1 MISKKQLLIDFSWGP
16 IIVCTSLLAS
26 YLRDL
31 GYTDSDTVTR
41 VVMCLSGL
49 MVATFGNRVPQTL
62 LAQTQVSVLRKLAS
76 KSLVL
81 GGLIFAGLWAFAE
94 TSIAISGGITVLV
107 LGFFTS
113 LGHVIALIASASRSK
128 SQWCALK
135 VNRIYSWKIQ
145 IFYNLRATQKVAP
158 LAPYCSACSVPRAM

>member
-16 IIVCTSLLAS
+16 IIVCASLLAS

-49 MVATFGNRVPQTL
+49 MVATFGNRVPQRL

-76 KSLVL
+76 KSLVM

-94 TSIAISGGITVLV
+94 TSIAISGGITALL
-107 LGFFTS
+107 LGFFTA
-113 LGHVIALIASASRSK
+113 LGHVIAMIVSASK
-128 SQWCALK
+128 SQ
-135 VNRIYSWKIQ
+135 
-145 IFYNLRATQKVAP
+145 TQ
-158 LAPYCSACSVPRAM
+158 